1 MKGKGETMSRS
12 GNQKRKIL
20 LIERMM
26 LRSDAEHPVS
36 MKEMLDILAEQG
48 ISAERKSIYDDM
60 EELRAMGMDIVFKKS
75 APSGYYLQ
83 GIGEHQELLKLNAVP
98 EDYVAQEDHA
108 QECAAA
114 EIAEEGD
121 TEKVVTAGDISFE
134 EDSAEEIPAMDTTEE
149 NVKKEREASDT
160 EGVVFFKVQKGEYAA
175 LQLRCKKNLLKALR
189 ARYGENLTCKTE
201 AEKRVLVEVNDIP
214 GEQFYAWLLS
224 MEGAVRLVKPKDEVK
239 KLKKAIKKLTE

>member
-1 MKGKGETMSRS
+1 MSRS

-36 MKEMLDILAEQG
+36 MKEMLDILATEN
-48 ISAERKSIYDDM
+48 ITAERKSIYDDL
-60 EELRAMGMDIVFKKS
+60 EELRAMGMDIEFKKS
-75 APSGYYLQ
+75 APSGYYLREK
-83 GIGEHQELLKLNAVP
+83 GDCPELGRIQAATVKKEIP
-98 EDYVAQEDHA
+98 EQDSRQEDA
-108 QECAAA
+108 
-114 EIAEEGD
+114 
-121 TEKVVTAGDISFE
+121 
-134 EDSAEEIPAMDTTEE
+134 AEEIVAEKITTEE
-149 NVKKEREASDT
+149 NTAEEIEAEEVTLEDNTTEKIEAEEIVSEKDSS

-175 LQLRCKKNLLKALR
+175 LQLRCKKNLLPSLR
-189 ARYGENLTCKTE
+189 ARYGENLTCKAE

>member
-1 MKGKGETMSRS
+1 MSRS
-12 GNQKRKIL
+12 GNQKKKIL

-36 MKEMLDILAEQG
+36 MKDMLDILAAEN
-48 ISAERKSIYDDM
+48 ITAERKSIYDDL
-60 EELRAMGMDIVFKKS
+60 EELRGLGMDIVFQKS
-75 APSGYYLQ
+75 APSGYYLRE
-83 GIGEHQELLKLNAVP
+83 IGDCQELGKIQAAAVRKEIPEKALMQGDAAGEDAAIDETLDGAAMEVIVP
-98 EDYVAQEDHA
+98 ENN
-108 QECAAA
+108 
-114 EIAEEGD
+114 
-121 TEKVVTAGDISFE
+121 S
-134 EDSAEEIPAMDTTEE
+134 S
-149 NVKKEREASDT
+149 

-175 LQLRCKKNLLKALR
+175 LQLRCKKNLLPALR
-189 ARYGENLTCKTE
+189 ARYGENLTCKAE